1 MFRRRNARHGRR
13 HRRRPLL
20 HRKVRRS
27 VSDVCARRWT
37 MQQSPP
43 TAKRHPWLHRHPPRR
58 ASGRVDA
65 RPCRTKSTTRPPRRI
80 HRRALRPLRRT
91 EAPAGSGRRPMRRR
105 TTRHRRRDS
114 HASARSGDR
123 RRHDSRTQRIV
134 QPSIQSTPG
143 PAPHRRCLPPVRYR
157 KRRRRF
163 RGAGPLPPPSIR
175 PRRARQRGRS
185 RLCLAMPGRSRN
197 HPPVRRDRAPGGLT
211 QPKRHRIRPR
221 LRDRRCPSRPPA
233 RQRMSR
239 RQRHPR
245 NAMIHRR
252 AHRPAWPSRSG
263 SQRHR
268 RTSRRRAEPASVG
281 TRLRTGLRSSHRSC
295 AADARRCRRP
305 RCHRT
310 PLSSAHPQARAS
322 RDRRREDRRG
332 RKGTVPGDRRR
343 HLPPGA
349 GGCRRR

>member
-43 TAKRHPWLHRHPPRR
+43 TAKRHPCLHRQHPPRR

-65 RPCRTKSTTRPPRRI
+65 RPCRTKSTTRPPRRV
-80 HRRALRPLRRT
+80 HRRALRPLRRP
-91 EAPAGSGRRPMRRR
+91 EAPTGSGRRPMRRR
-105 TTRHRRRDS
+105 TTRHRRDS
-114 HASARSGDR
+114 HASARSGLQ
-123 RRHDSRTQRIV
+123 RRHDRRTQRIV

-157 KRRRRF
+157 KRRRRL

-185 RLCLAMPGRSRN
+185 RLFLAMPGRSRN
-197 HPPVRRDRAPGGLT
+197 HPQVRRHRSPGGLT
-211 QPKRHRIRPR
+211 RPKRHRIRPR
-221 LRDRRCPSRPPA
+221 LRDRRCPSHPPA
-233 RQRMSR
+233 HQRMSR
-239 RQRHPR
+239 RQRQPR
-245 NAMIHRR
+245 DAMVRR
-252 AHRPAWPSRSG
+252 RPHRPAWPSRSG

-268 RTSRRRAEPASVG
+268 RTSRRREEPASAG
-281 TRLRTGLRSSHRSC
+281 TRLRTGPRSSHRSC
-295 AADARRCRRP
+295 AADARRCRR
-305 RCHRT
+305 CHRT
-310 PLSSAHPQARAS
+310 PLSRGCPRTRAS
-322 RDRRREDRRG
+322 RDRRRVDRRG
-332 RKGTVPGDRRR
+332 WNGPVPGDRHRR
-343 HLPPGA
+343 VTRGA